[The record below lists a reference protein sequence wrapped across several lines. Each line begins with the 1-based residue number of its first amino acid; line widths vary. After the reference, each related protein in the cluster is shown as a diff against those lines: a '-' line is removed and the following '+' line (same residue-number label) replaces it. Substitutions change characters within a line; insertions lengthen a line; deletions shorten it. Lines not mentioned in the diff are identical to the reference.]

1 MWHQRSRLN
10 WFQARDRNTSFFH
23 AKPSARHKK
32 NYMEG
37 LFDANGVWQVDETKM
52 EEIVVEYYNN
62 LFTSSNPSEF
72 NEILNAIQPKVST
85 SMNQELV
92 RNFTEHEVRLAL
104 KQMYSL
110 RTPSPNGMPPLFF
123 QHFWN
128 TSGVVVTKTVLDFLN
143 LGILL
148 GN

>member
-1 MWHQRSRLN
+1 
-10 WFQARDRNTSFFH
+10 
-23 AKPSARHKK
+23 
-32 NYMEG
+32 MEG
-37 LFDANGVWQVDETKM
+37 LFDANGVRQVDETKM
-52 EEIVVEYYNN
+52 EEIVVQYYNN
-62 LFTSSNPSEF
+62 LFTSSNLSEF
-72 NEILNAIQPKVST
+72 NEILNAVQPKVLT

-104 KQMYSL
+104 KQMYYLKATSL
-110 RTPSPNGMPPLFF
+110 DGMSSLFF

-128 TSGVVVTKTVLDFLN
+128 TSSAVVSKMVLNFLN

>member
-1 MWHQRSRLN
+1 
-10 WFQARDRNTSFFH
+10 
-23 AKPSARHKK
+23 
-32 NYMEG
+32 MEG

-128 TSGVVVTKTVLDFLN
+128 TSSAVVFKMVLDFLN

>member
-1 MWHQRSRLN
+1 
-10 WFQARDRNTSFFH
+10 
-23 AKPSARHKK
+23 
-32 NYMEG
+32 MEG
-37 LFDANGVWQVDETKM
+37 LFDANGVRQVDETKM
-52 EEIVVEYYNN
+52 EEIVVQYYNN
-62 LFTSSNPSEF
+62 LFTSSNLSEF
-72 NEILNAIQPKVST
+72 NEILNAVQPKVST

-104 KQMYSL
+104 KQMYYL
-110 RTPSPNGMPPLFF
+110 KATSPNGMSSLFF

-128 TSGVVVTKTVLDFLN
+128 TSSAVVSKMVLDFLN